1 MVVQMNTACYHDNH
15 FVTERS
21 VLMRIYLKEYL
32 FFEILP
38 LIFEGRKSDQPVINV
53 LLHIPLL
60 LKIKG
65 MMIILEKLE
74 FYVL

>member
-1 MVVQMNTACYHDNH
+1 MNTACYHHNH
-15 FVTERS
+15 FVTDRS
-21 VLMRIYLKEYL
+21 IIMKIYLKEYL

-38 LIFEGRKSDQPVINV
+38 LLFEGRKSEHPGINI
-53 LLHIPLL
+53 LLHLPLL

-74 FYVL
+74 FFVL